1 MKKYSYKAIDLN
13 GNIVKDN
20 CLVQDEK
27 QLIKVIHEKGLL
39 LIKYRNSESLLTKSP
54 KVKVSHR
61 DIAMFCKQLS
71 EMLNCGINI
80 SEALSIIGKEKINK
94 YLKNCLFELER
105 MIYRGNSIHKS
116 MSMFPEI
123 FPAFML
129 EIIEVGEK
137 SGRLEKVLSNLSKY
151 YLAKYKLNKKLKS
164 ASIYPIMISIISIVF
179 IFLIFTKV
187 LPNLALA
194 ISDMTNK
201 LPRNLETLL
210 KINTII
216 SSYKF
221 KLAFLVFILLL
232 YILIKQYKYKG
243 FFQKYKYRIPVIKK
257 IFREI
262 NQMKFSNELH
272 ILIDSGVSIV
282 NSLEIIEEST
292 KDNFLKEKYKN
303 IIYEINQGE
312 SLSESLEK
320 SRLFH
325 GIFVS
330 MVRIGEETGNL
341 EEMLRTVLEI
351 DEINI
356 NEFIN
361 KISKQIEPVVIIL
374 VGIIVSAIVMNIFI
388 PIIDS
393 MYSLDIF

>member
-13 GNIVKDN
+13 GNIIKDN
-20 CLVQDEK
+20 CLANDEK
-27 QLIKVIHEKGLL
+27 QLFKIIHENGLF
-39 LIKYRNSESLLTKSP
+39 LIKYKNSEKKLIKNTKT
-54 KVKVSHR
+54 KVSHK

-80 SEALSIIGKEKINK
+80 LEALRIIREDKINK
-94 YLKNCLFELER
+94 YLKNCLLELEE
-105 MIYRGNSIHKS
+105 MIYKGYSIHKS
-116 MSMFPEI
+116 MSLFPEI

-151 YLAKYKLNKKLKS
+151 YLAKYKLNKRLKS
-164 ASIYPIMISIISIVF
+164 AAIYPIMIFIISIVF
-179 IFLIFTKV
+179 IFIIFTKV

-201 LPRNLETLL
+201 LPSNLETLL
-210 KINTII
+210 KLNTIF
-216 SSYKF
+216 SSFEFKF
-221 KLAFLVFILLL
+221 GLLACTLLL
-232 YILIKQYKYKG
+232 YLLIKQNKYKG
-243 FFQKYKYRIPVIKK
+243 FFQSYKYKIPIIKK
-257 IFREI
+257 VFLEI
-262 NQMKFSNELH
+262 NQMKFSNEFY
-272 ILIDSGVSIV
+272 ILIGSGVSIV

-303 IIYEINQGE
+303 IIYSVNQGE
-312 SLSESLEK
+312 SLSQSLEK
-320 SRLFH
+320 SNLFH
-325 GIFVS
+325 GIFLS
-330 MVRIGEETGNL
+330 MVRIGEEAGSL
-341 EEMLRTVLEI
+341 EEMLKVVLEI
-351 DEINI
+351 NEINI

-361 KISKQIEPVVIIL
+361 KISKQIEPVVIIV
-374 VGIIVSAIVMNIFI
+374 VGFIVSAIVMNIFI